1 MTRTTDGVSILAKL
15 RNLASRYPNLPKASM
30 LLLYAQQ
37 GLLGRLDA
45 SDYTEQFVLKGA
57 LSLFARYGDAARP
70 TEDIDLAAR
79 SLANTP
85 KAIRQVMQELCGI
98 DFGDGLIFDPDQV
111 QVRVINDALEY
122 PGVHVTLIATLGPSR
137 IRVPIDVSF
146 GNVITPAPVKLTF
159 PQLLIPQAVRVAIYP
174 LETVV
179 TEKFAALVE
188 IGVDT
193 TRMKDVYDL
202 HVILGREAFAASVL
216 GEALRR
222 SFAARGTPTLRVPAI
237 LSDTFAQDQLL
248 VARWEQYKRR
258 TGAQAPPFQD
268 VMAAVR
274 AFFGPVLL
282 EQRGEGEWNPQTQH
296 WSSPGTSE
304 TEATP

>member
-1 MTRTTDGVSILAKL
+1 MTRTTDAVSILAKL
-15 RNLASRYPNLPKASM
+15 RNLAARYPNLPKASM

-45 SDYTEQFVLKGA
+45 SAYTEQFVLKGA

-85 KAIRQVMQELCGI
+85 EAIRQVMRELCGI
-98 DFGDGLIFDPDQV
+98 DFGDGLTFDPDQV
-111 QVRVINDALEY
+111 QARVINNALEY

-146 GNVITPAPVKLTF
+146 GNVITPVPVALTF

-202 HVILGREAFAASVL
+202 HVILGRETFTVSVL
-216 GEALRR
+216 AEALRR
-222 SFAARGTPTLRVPAI
+222 SFAARGTPTLGVPAV

-248 VARWEQYKRR
+248 TARWEQYKRR
-258 TGAQAPPFQD
+258 TGAQAPSFRD
-268 VMAAVR
+268 VMAEIR

-282 EQRGEGEWNPQTQH
+282 EQQGGGEWDPQIQK
-296 WSSPGTSE
+296 WSSAGAAE
-304 TEATP
+304 TEATS

>member
-1 MTRTTDGVSILAKL
+1 
-15 RNLASRYPNLPKASM
+15 M

-45 SDYTEQFVLKGA
+45 SEYAKQFVLKGA

-85 KAIRQVMQELCGI
+85 EAIRQVMRELCGI
-98 DFGDGLIFDPDQV
+98 DFGDGLIFDPDQL

-122 PGVHVTLIATLGPSR
+122 PGVHAILIATLGPSC

-146 GNVITPAPVKLTF
+146 GNVITPAPVVLTF

-202 HVILGREAFAASVL
+202 HVILGREAFAAAVL

-222 SFAARGTPTLRVPAI
+222 SFAARGTPMLRVPAI
-237 LSDTFAQDQLL
+237 LSDTFVQDQLL
-248 VARWEQYKRR
+248 AARWEQYKRR
-258 TGAQAPPFQD
+258 TGVQAPSFRD
-268 VMAAVR
+268 VMAEVS

-282 EQRGEGEWNPQTQH
+282 QQQNGGEWNPQVQK
-296 WSSPGTSE
+296 WSSAGAAE
-304 TEATP
+304 AEATS